1 MNLQIEIENPKISV
15 IIPTYNEEENIK
27 RTLLAIKNQQT
38 EIPYEIIVIDGGS
51 TDNTL
56 KIAKNYAKVY
66 DSPKKGKVNQLNY
79 IIQYLQ
85 SDLFLFLDADTLI
98 DPSFIQKIY
107 TLFDSDEHLFAC
119 SARYKYYDRRIV
131 SFKIGSLKL
140 TITDYFFQ
148 NFLSHAWY
156 FFKDLF
162 GYPELSG
169 CNIAIRKNIFLKVGK
184 FKQPPNSLGIDRVL
198 SDSILYYIKK
208 IRKGKVKTLNFLSV
222 LTSGRHLSVER
233 SLKRIN
239 QYVREKETYRQ
250 LVKST

>member
-1 MNLQIEIENPKISV
+1 MEIENPKISV

-27 RTLLAIKNQQT
+27 ETLLALKNQQT
-38 EIPYEIIVIDGGS
+38 NIPYEIVVSDGGS
-51 TDNTL
+51 IDNTV

-66 DSPKKGKVNQLNY
+66 NSPQKGKVNQLNY
-79 IIQYLQ
+79 IIKYLK

-98 DPSFIQKIY
+98 DPFFIQKIY
-107 TLFDSDEHLFAC
+107 NLFEEDEELFAC
-119 SARYKYYDRRIV
+119 SARYKYYDGKV
-131 SFKIGSLKL
+131 LSFNIGSLTL
-140 TITDYFFQ
+140 TLTDYFFL
-148 NFLSHAWY
+148 NFLSHTWY
-156 FFKDLF
+156 FFKNLF

-169 CNIAIRKNIFLKVGK
+169 CNIAIRKKVLLKVGK

-198 SDSILYYIKK
+198 SESVLYYIKR
-208 IRKGKVKTLNFLSV
+208 IGRGKVKTLNFLSV
-222 LTSGRHLSVER
+222 LTSGRHLSTQR